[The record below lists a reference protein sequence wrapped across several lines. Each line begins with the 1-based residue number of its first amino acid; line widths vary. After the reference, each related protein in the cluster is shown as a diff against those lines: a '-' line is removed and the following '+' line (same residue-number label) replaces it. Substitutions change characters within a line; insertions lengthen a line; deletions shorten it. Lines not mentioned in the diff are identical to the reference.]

1 MDENNNRHDYD
12 REHHELHHVL
22 GWVKVLLIS
31 FAAFL
36 GAYLA
41 TYYIV
46 DQARH
51 THGYPFARFERPNKD
66 FMAQRRLYEDFNRF
80 ERDALMMDKELM
92 AKNPVKIKP
101 LKDNEGYKIC
111 INLKP
116 FDDNEKNI
124 KVDIKPNRVN
134 ISGQSDKVDKNN
146 ESEFSFAQSFILPET
161 INVSKVKK
169 ERKGHK
175 YIIILPFED

>member
-12 REHHELHHVL
+12 RAHNELHHVL

-80 ERDALMMDKELM
+80 ERDALIIDKELM
-92 AKNPVKIKP
+92 AKKPVKINP

-134 ISGQSDKVDKNN
+134 ISGKRGKVDKNN
-146 ESEFSFAQSFILPET
+146 ESEFAFAQKFIPPET
-161 INVSKVKK
+161 INVSKDKK
-169 ERKGHK
+169 EKKGKK
-175 YIIILPFED
+175 YIIILTF

>member
-46 DQARH
+46 DQAD
-51 THGYPFARFERPNKD
+51 THMVIRSQDLNDQTEISWHKENYTKTSTDLNV
-66 FMAQRRLYEDFNRF
+66 MRL
-80 ERDALMMDKELM
+80 
-92 AKNPVKIKP
+92 
-101 LKDNEGYKIC
+101 
-111 INLKP
+111 
-116 FDDNEKNI
+116 
-124 KVDIKPNRVN
+124 
-134 ISGQSDKVDKNN
+134 
-146 ESEFSFAQSFILPET
+146 
-161 INVSKVKK
+161 
-169 ERKGHK
+169 
-175 YIIILPFED
+175 

>member
-1 MDENNNRHDYD
+1 
-12 REHHELHHVL
+12 
-22 GWVKVLLIS
+22 
-31 FAAFL
+31 
-36 GAYLA
+36 
-41 TYYIV
+41 
-46 DQARH
+46 
-51 THGYPFARFERPNKD
+51 
-66 FMAQRRLYEDFNRF
+66 
-80 ERDALMMDKELM
+80 MMDKELM

-134 ISGQSDKVDKNN
+134 ISGQSGKVDKNN

>member
-1 MDENNNRHDYD
+1 MDENNNRQDYD
-12 REHHELHHVL
+12 REHQELHHVI
-22 GWVKVLLIS
+22 GWIKVLLVS

-51 THGYPFARFERPNKD
+51 THGYPFIKYERPSRD

-80 ERDALMMDKELM
+80 ERDTLNIDKDLM

-101 LKDNEGYKIC
+101 LKNNEGYQIC

-116 FDDNEKNI
+116 FDNNEKNI
-124 KVDIKPNRVN
+124 NIDIKQNRVN
-134 ISGQSDKVDKNN
+134 ISGQSNKVDENN
-146 ESEFSFAQSFILPET
+146 ESEFSFSQSFILPET
-161 INVSKVKK
+161 IDVSKVKK

-175 YIIILPFED
+175 YIITLPFEN